1 MAMGSARYNR
11 FVLAVDLGTSGC
23 KCALVGLDGVVQK
36 WAFRSVALHIVG
48 QDGAEQDS
56 EDWWSAF
63 VGAARELITALPQ
76 LSGEIAAICCS
87 CQGECTVPVDQTGKP
102 LHRAISWIDMRG
114 AEAIRRRAGNRIF
127 AVAGY
132 DPVKL
137 CRWISR
143 SGGAPAL
150 SGKDPAGHMAYI
162 QEAWPAIYERTYK
175 FLNAL
180 DYMNLRLTGRFV
192 ATVDSILTSWVTD
205 NRDASNIHYDRKLI
219 TQSGI
224 DKEKLPEIVR
234 CTDVLGPLCPSAAS
248 ELGLPL
254 ETPVV
259 AGAVDNSAAA
269 IGSGAVR
276 DGEAHIYI
284 GTSSWIGA
292 HLPFKKT
299 NVSAQIA
306 SVPCAIS
313 GRYLAVA
320 LQSSAGSN
328 LSFLCDKILF
338 PEDDFGSA
346 RPSEIYSILEKMAV
360 SVPPGARGLLYT
372 PWIFGERTP
381 VDNQSLRAGL
391 LNMSLQHSRGD
402 VIRAV
407 LEGVAL
413 NTRWMVTPFNRF
425 LGKPLNQVTLVG
437 GGTTSD
443 LWCQIFA
450 DILGIPVRQV
460 ESPIQANAVG
470 AAFIGAVG
478 IGALTYEDIPN
489 LTHIRHTYLPDPK
502 NKSVYDELFETFKL
516 AYRRLAPLYRRMNAG
531 RAEQP

>member
-1 MAMGSARYNR
+1 MCAARYNQ

-23 KCALVGLDGVVQK
+23 KCALVGLDGVVHQ
-36 WAFRSVALHIVG
+36 WAFRPVSLHIVG
-48 QDGAEQDS
+48 LDGAEQEA

-63 VGAARELITALPQ
+63 VEAARELIGALPQ
-76 LSGEIAAICCS
+76 LQGEIAAICCS
-87 CQGECTVPVDQTGKP
+87 CQGECTVAVDRSGKP

-114 AEAIRRRAGNRIF
+114 ADAIRRRAGNRF
-127 AVAGY
+127 FTVAGY

-137 CRWISR
+137 GRWIHR

-162 QEAWPAIYERTYK
+162 QEAWPAIYEQTYK

-205 NRDASNIHYDRKLI
+205 NRDVNNIRYDSKLI
-219 TQSGI
+219 AQSGI
-224 DKEKLPEIVR
+224 DRDKLPEIVR
-234 CTDVLGPLCPSAAS
+234 CTDVLGPLSPAAAD
-248 ELGLPL
+248 ELGLPR
-254 ETPVV
+254 ETLVV
-259 AGAVDNSAAA
+259 AGDVDNSAAA
-269 IGSGAVR
+269 IGSGAVQ

-292 HLPFKKT
+292 HVPFKKT

-328 LSFLCDKILF
+328 FSFFSDKILF
-338 PEDDFGSA
+338 PEDEFGIA
-346 RPSEIYSILEKMAV
+346 KPVEAYSILEKMAEA
-360 SVPPGARGLLYT
+360 VPPGARGLLYT

-381 VDNQSLRAGL
+381 VDNQNLRAGL
-391 LNMSLQHSRGD
+391 LNVSLRHTRAD

-425 LGKPLNQVTLVG
+425 LGKPLDQVTLVG
-437 GGTTSD
+437 GGATSSV
-443 LWCQIFA
+443 WCQIFA
-450 DILGIPVRQV
+450 DVLGIPVRQV
-460 ESPIQANAVG
+460 NSPIQANAVG

-478 IGALTYEDIPN
+478 IGALTYNDIPN
-489 LTHIRHTYLPDPK
+489 LTHIRHTYLPDSSRK
-502 NKSVYDELFETFKL
+502 AVYDELFDTFKF
-516 AYRRLAPLYRRMNAG
+516 AYGRLAPLYRRMNAG
-531 RAEQP
+531 RIEQP